1 MVLHDARRI
10 FEKKIHSNKDGKDPG
25 GRKALARNATNGY
38 ENARMAP

>member
-1 MVLHDARRI
+1 MMLAESVKRKFIA
-10 FEKKIHSNKDGKDPG
+10 KKDGKDPG